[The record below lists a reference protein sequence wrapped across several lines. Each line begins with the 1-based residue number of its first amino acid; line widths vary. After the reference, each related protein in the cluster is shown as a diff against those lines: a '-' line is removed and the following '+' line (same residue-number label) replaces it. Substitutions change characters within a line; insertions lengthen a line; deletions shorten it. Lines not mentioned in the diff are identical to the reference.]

1 MSFVELNYFFL
12 FIMDPHY
19 LGERGIILE
28 EKIGEGSF
36 G

>member
-1 MSFVELNYFFL
+1 MSFVELIFFI
-12 FIMDPHY
+12 IMDPHY